1 MIKFCIY
8 SKRKPTEFCNG
19 FWGGQWQGRV
29 GPGEREGG
37 EESGV
42 TQKFLA

>member
-8 SKRKPTEFCNG
+8 SKRKP
-19 FWGGQWQGRV
+19 WPGRV